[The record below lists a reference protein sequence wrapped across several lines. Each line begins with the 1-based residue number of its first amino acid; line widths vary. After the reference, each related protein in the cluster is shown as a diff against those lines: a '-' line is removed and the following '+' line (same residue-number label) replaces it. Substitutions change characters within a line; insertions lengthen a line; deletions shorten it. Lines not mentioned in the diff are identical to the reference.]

1 MIDYNIT
8 LKESRINA
16 GCAYIET
23 GYVLI
28 GKLLYFFSCLQTIF

>member
-8 LKESRINA
+8 LKESRTNS
-16 GCAYIET
+16 GCAYLET

-28 GKLLYFFSCLQTIF
+28 GKLRA